1 MLICPQIFQMRLE
14 ESWDPLGAT
23 TFYAR
28 GQVPDGGTNGSGEG
42 DSTGGALTS
51 ARRSDDWPTLVIEAS
66 VLQSLALLRED
77 VRWWFSASGRGVKI
91 VLLIKFSQG
100 LDRLV
105 LEKWEEEELLAPPGP
120 LTRSRARQC
129 GKRSRLVETGQM
141 PSHTRSLGGRWCSGS
156 SFCFCEIRIRISGR
170 GTLSLAFPALQRYA
184 KHICEIAVRD

>member
-1 MLICPQIFQMRLE
+1 MPSLSRLRPYRCFFQQHTNYSGVSPSDFARIERERDRRRRKFRFRRYDAKNHMLIMALMTRVHETLHARLF
-14 ESWDPLGAT
+14 SM
-23 TFYAR
+23 
-28 GQVPDGGTNGSGEG
+28 
-42 DSTGGALTS
+42 
-51 ARRSDDWPTLVIEAS
+51 LV
-66 VLQSLALLRED
+66 
-77 VRWWFSASGRGVKI
+77 
-91 VLLIKFSQG
+91 KFSQG
-100 LDRLV
+100 QDQLV

-184 KHICEIAVRD
+184 KHVWGAAARG